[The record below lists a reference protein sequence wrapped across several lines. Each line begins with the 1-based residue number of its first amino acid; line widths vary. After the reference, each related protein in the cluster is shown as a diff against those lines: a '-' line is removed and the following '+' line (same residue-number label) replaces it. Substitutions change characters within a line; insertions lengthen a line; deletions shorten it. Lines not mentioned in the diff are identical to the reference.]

1 MKPIWTSD
9 RLIAALG
16 GTDSGAISDISGV
29 SIDTRTLQPGDLF
42 VALTGDSRDGHAFV
56 RAAFEKGAAAA
67 LINVAH
73 HAELQN
79 TGPVIAVEDTLD
91 SLRHLGVAARER
103 SSARICAVT
112 GSVGKTGTKDAL
124 RTVLALQGE
133 AHASVASYNNHFG
146 VPLTLARMPETTR
159 YGVFEIGMNHA
170 GEITPLSKMVR
181 PHVALVTTVEA
192 VHLEFFDSVA
202 GIADAKGEIFA
213 GLEQGGTAVLNM
225 DNPHF
230 DKLVGHAKERAGRI
244 VSFGAAEGADVRLV
258 TLALDPEH
266 SALEIDYLGKRM
278 RYEYG
283 SPGRHLALNSLAV
296 LACVGALGADVD
308 AAAGAF
314 SAIKPPPGRG
324 QKFRI
329 GDGDDA
335 ITVIDESYNANP
347 ASMRA
352 ALAVLGAAATGKNG
366 RRIAILGDMLELGPA
381 APTLHAEIAEA
392 IEASGAD
399 LAFLCGPLMKNAWD
413 ALPVR
418 IRGAYAG
425 DSAALESQVTR
436 ALTSGDTLMIKGSL
450 GSRMGRIVEAVKKQS
465 AGT

>member
-9 RLIAALG
+9 SLINALRVSA
-16 GTDSGAISDISGV
+16 SGIIPDISGV
-29 SIDTRTLQPGDLF
+29 SIDTRTLQSGDLF

-56 RAAFEKGAAAA
+56 RAAFDKGAAAA

-73 HAELQN
+73 QADLQN
-79 TGPVIAVEDTLD
+79 AGPVIAVEDTLD
-91 SLRHLGVAARER
+91 SLRSLGIAARER

-124 RTVLALQGE
+124 RTVLALQRE

-146 VPLTLARMPETTR
+146 VPLTLARMPATAR

-192 VHLEFFDSVA
+192 VHLEFFESVA

-213 GLEQGGTAVLNM
+213 GLEPGGTAVLNL
-225 DNPHF
+225 DNPYF
-230 DKLVGHAKERAGRI
+230 DRLVGHARERAGRI
-244 VSFGAAEGADVRLV
+244 VSFGESDRADVRLV
-258 TLALDPEH
+258 ALALESEH
-266 SALEIDYLGKRM
+266 STLEIDYLGKRM
-278 RYEYG
+278 RYVYG

-296 LACVGALGADVD
+296 LACVGALDADVE
-308 AAAGAF
+308 AAADAF
-314 SAIKPPPGRG
+314 RAIKPPPGRG

-329 GDGDDA
+329 GDGDNA

-352 ALAVLGAAATGKNG
+352 ALAVLGAAATGKDG

-381 APTLHAEIAEA
+381 APTLHEELAAA
-392 IEASGAD
+392 IEASGVD
-399 LAFLCGPLMKNAWD
+399 LAFLCGPLMKNAWN

-425 DSAALESQVTR
+425 DSAALEGVVTR
-436 ALTSGDTLMIKGSL
+436 TLMSGDTLMIKGSL
-450 GSRMGRIVEAVKKQS
+450 GSRMGRIVDAVKKQR

>member
-9 RLIAALG
+9 RLIAALRG
-16 GTDSGAISDISGV
+16 SVSGAVPDISGV

-56 RAAFEKGAAAA
+56 RAAFDKGAAAA

-73 HAELQN
+73 HAELRHA
-79 TGPVIAVEDTLD
+79 GPVIVVEDTLD
-91 SLRHLGVAARER
+91 SLRSLGIAARER

-213 GLEQGGTAVLNM
+213 GLEQGGTAVLNL
-225 DNPHF
+225 DNPYF
-230 DKLVGHAKERAGRI
+230 DQLVGHAKERAGRI
-244 VSFGAAEGADVRLV
+244 LSFGAAEGADVRLV
-258 TLALDPEH
+258 ALALDPEQ
-266 SALEIDYLGKRM
+266 STLEIDYLGKRM

-366 RRIAILGDMLELGPA
+366 RRIAILGDMLELGPSA
-381 APTLHAEIAEA
+381 STLHAEIAEA

-413 ALPVR
+413 ALPMR